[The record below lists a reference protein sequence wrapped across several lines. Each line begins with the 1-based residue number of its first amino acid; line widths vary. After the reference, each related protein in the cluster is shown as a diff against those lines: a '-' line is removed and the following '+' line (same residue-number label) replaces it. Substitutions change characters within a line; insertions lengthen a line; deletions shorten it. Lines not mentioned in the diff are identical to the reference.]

1 MKSNRILP
9 GNVNIREAIEDDRQG
24 VMRVAKSLSPRWFDN
39 IAIGTSIPR
48 DLSVHRTHVAREG
61 GRIVGFIMHTTVD
74 DKADIKW
81 IGVEPGSQRKGI
93 GSELYAVV
101 EDELRRA
108 GVREVRVE
116 TVAELT
122 EYEPY
127 ERTRAFYEKMGF
139 HVEKVKR
146 TRSEETGE
154 EFHMATYL
162 KVLPRM

>member
-1 MKSNRILP
+1 LKSDRILP

-24 VMRVAKSLSPRWFDN
+24 VMRVAKSLSPRWFDSV
-39 IAIGTSIPR
+39 AIGSSIPR
-48 DLSVHRTHVAREG
+48 DLSVHRTHVAKEG
-61 GRIVGFIMHTTVD
+61 GRIVGFVTHTTVN

-81 IGVEPGSQRKGI
+81 IGVEPGFQRKGI
-93 GSELYAVV
+93 GTELYAVV

-108 GVREVRVE
+108 GVGEVRVE
-116 TVAELT
+116 TVSEQT

-139 HVEKVKR
+139 HVENVRK
-146 TRSEETGE
+146 TISEDTGE

-162 KVLPRM
+162 KALPHG

>member
-1 MKSNRILP
+1 
-9 GNVNIREAIEDDRQG
+9 
-24 VMRVAKSLSPRWFDN
+24 
-39 IAIGTSIPR
+39 
-48 DLSVHRTHVAREG
+48 
-61 GRIVGFIMHTTVD
+61 MHTTVD

-139 HVEKVKR
+139 HVENVKR

-162 KVLPRM
+162 KVLGHEPS

>member
-1 MKSNRILP
+1 MSIH
-9 GNVNIREAIEDDRQG
+9 EATEDDWQG
-24 VMRVAKSLSPRWFDN
+24 AMHVAKSLSPRWFDN

-48 DLSVHRTHVAREG
+48 DLRILRTHVAEEG

-116 TVAELT
+116 TVSELT

-139 HVEKVKR
+139 HVEKVKK
-146 TRSEETGE
+146 TISEDTGE
-154 EFHMATYL
+154 EFYMATYVKAL
-162 KVLPRM
+162 GPEPS

>member
-1 MKSNRILP
+1 
-9 GNVNIREAIEDDRQG
+9 VNIREAIEDDRQG
-24 VMRVAKSLSPRWFDN
+24 VMHVAKSLSPRWFDN
-39 IAIGTSIPR
+39 VAIGTSIPR
-48 DLSVHRTHVAREG
+48 DLSVHRTHVAKKG
-61 GRIVGFIMHTTVD
+61 GRIVVFIMHTIVD

-81 IGVEPGSQRKGI
+81 IGVEPGSQRKGM

-101 EDELRRA
+101 EDELRGV

-139 HVEKVKR
+139 HVEKVKK
-146 TRSEETGE
+146 TISEDTGE
-154 EFHMATYL
+154 EFYMATYL
-162 KVLPRM
+162 TALGPEPS